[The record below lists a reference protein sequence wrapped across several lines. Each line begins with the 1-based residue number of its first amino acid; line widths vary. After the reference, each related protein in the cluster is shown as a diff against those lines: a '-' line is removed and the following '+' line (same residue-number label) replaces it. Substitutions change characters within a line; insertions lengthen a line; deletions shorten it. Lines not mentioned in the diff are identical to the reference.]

1 MEIPSSLRA
10 WFIVHAVIDVAC
22 GLPLLLVPEM
32 ILPRLGWVAVDPVT
46 TRLVAAALLAIGVQS
61 WRGRHAGVEAYRTM
75 LGLKVVWSTAAIVG
89 LTIAIARG
97 APPVAFLCLAVF
109 LAFCGV
115 WSHHAIRFRQLGRA
129 PIAAESEDAVGDDD
143 PPPPA

>member
-1 MEIPSSLRA
+1 
-10 WFIVHAVIDVAC
+10 
-22 GLPLLLVPEM
+22 M